1 MQKQQRQQDNNN
13 NNDYVSRDFFNMKIN
28 MLERELSKTYDF
40 LIRIIEDN
48 EYDVS
53 KMKQQIRELKKSC
66 KLKKSK
72 KSKKCK
78 KSKEVCDSV
87 CKNTVHSEHDVEIV
101 KVIPGTISKNITV
114 KKEPDE
120 ITLEINEVEPKTRK
134 SEIIYEDIEPVHP
147 NHVVQPEQQE
157 QTPHYYELTTEAES
171 TQVEETAEEVE
182 VEKHEEDVEV
192 QLEEEPVEEE
202 EQVEETKEEVEVEE
216 TEEEEEEV
224 EVEET
229 EEEEVEVEETEEEEV
244 EVEET
249 EEEEVEVEE
258 TEEEEVEVEE
268 TEEEEVEETEG
279 EEVEVEETEEE
290 EEELEEFVYKG
301 KTYYV
306 TDDSNG
312 VMYQCLKDES
322 VGDKVGVIKDGNV
335 KLIKK

>member
-1 MQKQQRQQDNNN
+1 MCDYNSHFTNPLNKCPFMQKQQRQQDNNN

-28 MLERELSKTYDF
+28 MLERELYKTYDF

-182 VEKHEEDVEV
+182 VEKHEEET
-192 QLEEEPVEEE
+192 EE
-202 EQVEETKEEVEVEE
+202 EEVEVEE

-229 EEEEVEVEETEEEEV
+229 EEEEEE
-244 EVEET
+244 

-268 TEEEEVEETEG
+268 TEEEEVEETE
-279 EEVEVEETEEE
+279 EEVEVEESEEE